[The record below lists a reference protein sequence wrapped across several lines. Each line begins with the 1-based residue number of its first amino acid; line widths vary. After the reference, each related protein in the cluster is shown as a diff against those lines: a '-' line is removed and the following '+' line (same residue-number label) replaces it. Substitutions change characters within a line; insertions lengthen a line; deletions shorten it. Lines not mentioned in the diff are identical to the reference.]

1 MFATAGSPGS
11 WSCGHPVDAGDDL
24 RRAARTLA
32 VQDPDGDE
40 VHLLGDA
47 VRRTADRPGD
57 VRAVAVAVVGAPAV
71 DRVEPARRAAAEL
84 LVREPD
90 PGVDHVGG
98 HAAPGRRVRVRV
110 VDAAASAG
118 RCGPGPRSPASAS
131 GTGGPPRPAPRR
143 RRAGRGC
150 VRSACVRVISATN
163 PSSAEVNTRCT
174 LAPYARCMP
183 GRDEPGC
190 TGHRGSQHDDVA
202 AGDRVAVEDQAAG
215 SGGGRGGPPGEQAR
229 DQEQDGEGSEMAT
242 HRSDPLRS

>member
-11 WSCGHPVDAGDDL
+11 WSCGHPVDARDDL

-110 VDAAASAG
+110 VDRQRTLVDAVQP
-118 RCGPGPRSPASAS
+118 PG
-131 GTGGPPRPAPRR
+131 RR
-143 RRAGRGC
+143 RLRLGQAHHRVLLHVGDARVAAGSQRLRPRHVGDEPVERRGEHPLHAGSVRA
-150 VRSACVRVISATN
+150 
-163 PSSAEVNTRCT
+163 
-174 LAPYARCMP
+174 LHP
-183 GRDEPGC
+183 GRDEPGRA
-190 TGHRGSQHDDVA
+190 GRRGSQHDDVA
-202 AGDRVAVEDQAAG
+202 TGDRVAVEDQAAG